1 MPLAQCLIINA
12 PFNALGMQKI
22 RTAII
27 DDYQNVTLS
36 LVDWSRVSG
45 DVEIEVFQ
53 DHLDDEGAVSQRL
66 KDFDIV
72 CMMRERTRFP
82 RSLIERLP
90 NRKLLVTSGMRNPSI
105 DLNAAK
111 KRGVTV

>member
-1 MPLAQCLIINA
+1 MSRSRS
-12 PFNALGMQKI
+12 F
-22 RTAII
+22 RTIWLMREPSPE
-27 DDYQNVTLS
+27 TL
-36 LVDWSRVSG
+36 RV
-45 DVEIEVFQ
+45 
-53 DHLDDEGAVSQRL
+53 
-66 KDFDIV
+66 FDIV

-90 NRKLLVTSGMRNPSI
+90 NLKLLVTSGMRNPSI